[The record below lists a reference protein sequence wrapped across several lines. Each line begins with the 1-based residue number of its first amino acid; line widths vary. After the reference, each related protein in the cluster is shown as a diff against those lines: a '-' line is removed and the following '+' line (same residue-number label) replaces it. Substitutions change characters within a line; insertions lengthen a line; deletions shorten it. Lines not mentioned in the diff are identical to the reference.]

1 MHRNYNL
8 DMICKLAKRP
18 CYFLLKP
25 ESLVSA
31 NLRAINEH
39 LLEVQERA
47 RFTGS
52 MTLEFEEAIKVLE
65 EHIEILKQN
74 LLFLMAE
81 HKPENI
87 TQIITLKREL
97 DKAVQ
102 EKMKLSQ
109 VYCRPLVFSSPS
121 FFFSFF
127 ITSM

>member
-1 MHRNYNL
+1 
-8 DMICKLAKRP
+8 
-18 CYFLLKP
+18 
-25 ESLVSA
+25 
-31 NLRAINEH
+31 
-39 LLEVQERA
+39 
-47 RFTGS
+47 

-87 TQIITLKREL
+87 PQIITVKREL

-109 VYCRPLVFSSPS
+109 VYCRPLVFLLILHNIHVSIRMARHEITTTTTHPS
-121 FFFSFF
+121 AS
-127 ITSM
+127 TN

>member
-1 MHRNYNL
+1 
-8 DMICKLAKRP
+8 
-18 CYFLLKP
+18 
-25 ESLVSA
+25 
-31 NLRAINEH
+31 
-39 LLEVQERA
+39 
-47 RFTGS
+47 

-87 TQIITLKREL
+87 PQIITVKREL

-109 VYCRPLVFSSPS
+109 VYCRPLVFSPYSPYS
-121 FFFSFF
+121 S
-127 ITSM
+127 